1 MNKDSYNKINSN
13 RKYCN
18 EDIYDEVSEEL
29 KVNINLVKEV
39 VSANSEYT
47 VSIIHQ
53 GAFESV
59 IYPYLGKI
67 KAKLRSI
74 QRASGNVNRP

>member
-1 MNKDSYNKINSN
+1 MSKNSYNKINST

-18 EDIYDEVSEEL
+18 EEIYEEVSEEL
-29 KVNINLVKEV
+29 KINIDLVKEV
-39 VSANSEYT
+39 ISANSEYT
-47 VSIIHQ
+47 VRVIHQ

-74 QRASGNVNRP
+74 QRASGNVTRP